1 VRVLFLGDVMGEAGR
16 KAVLRHV
23 PRLRSDLALDFV
35 IVNGENSAAG
45 FGITEKICETF
56 FDVGVDV
63 ITTGNHAWDQRE
75 VLTYIEREPRL
86 LRPCNYPPGTPGRG
100 AGLYTTAGG
109 KQVLVVQAMT
119 RLFMDP
125 LDDPFRAVDEAL
137 ASHRLV
143 ETVDFV
149 LLDIHGEATS
159 EKQAMAWSFDGRI
172 SAAFGSHSHVPTAD
186 ARILP
191 NGTAYQTDA
200 GMCGDYESIIGMKP
214 PAAVS
219 RFLTKIRTERMEPA
233 DGEATLCGVFVE
245 TSDATGLAR
254 SCMPVR
260 VGGKLAPAFPELAKA
275 AQ

>member
-23 PRLRSDLALDFV
+23 PRLREDLALDFV
-35 IVNGENSAAG
+35 VCNGENSAGG
-45 FGITEKICETF
+45 FGITEKICESF
-56 FDVGVDV
+56 FDAGVDV

-75 VLTYIEREPRL
+75 ILTYIDREPRL

-100 AGLYTTAGG
+100 AGLYVTASG
-109 KQVLVVQAMT
+109 KQVLVIQAMT

-143 ETVDFV
+143 ETVDFI

-159 EKQAMAWSFDGRI
+159 EKQALAWASDGRI
-172 SAAFGSHSHVPTAD
+172 SAAVGSHSHVPTAD

-191 NGTAYQTDA
+191 LGTAYQTDA
-200 GMCGDYESIIGMKP
+200 GMCGDYDSIIGMKA
-214 PAAVS
+214 PAAVN
-219 RFLTKIRTERMEPA
+219 RFLTKMRTERLEPA
-233 DGEATLCGVFVE
+233 EGDPTLCGVFIE
-245 TSDATGLAR
+245 TADSTGLATR
-254 SCMPVR
+254 CVPVR
-260 VGGKLAPAFPELAKA
+260 VGGRLIPIVPEPLRVA
-275 AQ
+275 

>member
-1 VRVLFLGDVMGEAGR
+1 MRVLFLGDVMGEAGR

-23 PRLRSDLALDFV
+23 PRLRAELVLDFV
-35 IVNGENSAAG
+35 ICNGENSAAG

-56 FDVGVDV
+56 FDAGVDV

-100 AGLYTTAGG
+100 AGLYSTASG
-109 KQVLVVQAMT
+109 KQVLVIQAMT

-137 ASHRLV
+137 ASHRLI

-149 LLDIHGEATS
+149 MLDIHGEATS
-159 EKQAMAWSFDGRI
+159 EKQALAWAFDGRI
-172 SAAFGSHSHVPTAD
+172 SAAVGSHSHVPTAD

-214 PAAVS
+214 PAAVN
-219 RFLTKIRTERMEPA
+219 RFLTKIRTERLEPA
-233 DGEATLCGVFVE
+233 EGEATLCGAFIE
-245 TSDATGLAR
+245 TDDATGKAKTCSPIRL
-254 SCMPVR
+254 
-260 VGGKLAPAFPELAKA
+260 GGKLAPSLPAAARA

>member
-1 VRVLFLGDVMGEAGR
+1 MGDVMGEAGR
-16 KAVLRHV
+16 KAILRHV
-23 PRLRSDLALDFV
+23 PRLRADLALDFV
-35 IVNGENSAAG
+35 IVNGENAAAG
-45 FGITEKICETF
+45 FGVTEKICETF
-56 FDVGVDV
+56 FDAGVDV

-100 AGLYTTAGG
+100 AGLYTAKGG
-109 KQVLVVQAMT
+109 KQVLVIQAMT

-149 LLDIHGEATS
+149 FLDIHGEATS
-159 EKQAMAWSFDGRI
+159 EKQALAWTFDGRI
-172 SAAFGSHSHVPTAD
+172 SAAVGSHSHVPTAD
-186 ARILP
+186 GRILP
-191 NGTAYQTDA
+191 NGTAYQSDA

-214 PAAVS
+214 PAAVN
-219 RFLTKIRTERMEPA
+219 RFLTKIRTERLEPA

-245 TSDATGLAR
+245 TDDGTGLAKV
-254 SCMPVR
+254 SAPVR
-260 VGGKLAPAFPELAKA
+260 VGGKLAPALPQLAHGGA
-275 AQ
+275 

>member
-1 VRVLFLGDVMGEAGR
+1 VFLGDVMGEAGR
-16 KAVLRHV
+16 RAVLRHV
-23 PRLRSDLALDFV
+23 PRLRADLALDFV
-35 IVNGENSAAG
+35 IVNGENSAGG

-56 FDVGVDV
+56 FDAGVDV

-100 AGLYTTAGG
+100 AGLYLTGSG
-109 KQVLVVQAMT
+109 KQVLVIQAMT

-125 LDDPFRAVDEAL
+125 LDDPFRGVDEAL
-137 ASHRLV
+137 ASHRLI

-159 EKQAMAWSFDGRI
+159 EKQALAWAFDGRI
-172 SAAFGSHSHVPTAD
+172 SAAVGSHSHVPTAD

-200 GMCGDYESIIGMKP
+200 GMCGDYDSIIGMKP
-214 PAAVS
+214 PAAVN
-219 RFLTKIRTERMEPA
+219 RFLTKIRTERLEPA
-233 DGEATLCGVFVE
+233 DGEATLCGVFIE
-245 TSDATGLAR
+245 TRDATGLATT
-254 SCMPVR
+254 CMPIR
-260 VGGKLAPAFPELAKA
+260 VGGKLAASLPESARA
-275 AQ
+275 AR